1 LGTPRGFGDRWLPGD
16 LNDQHLVLR
25 SVCTQAACCLTFS
38 SCAVDWDFR
47 MVTKCALQLQVEEL
61 MKQDAVFVAME
72 ELMLAL
78 EEER

>member
-1 LGTPRGFGDRWLPGD
+1 MLRGSGDRWLPAD
-16 LNDQHLVLR
+16 TNSQQSLSQHVHASM
-25 SVCTQAACCLTFS
+25 SVADSAS
-38 SCAVDWDFR
+38 SSSVVDEVFN
-47 MVTKCALQLQVEEL
+47 APQVEEL

>member
-1 LGTPRGFGDRWLPGD
+1 
-16 LNDQHLVLR
+16 
-25 SVCTQAACCLTFS
+25 
-38 SCAVDWDFR
+38 
-47 MVTKCALQLQVEEL
+47 MQLQVEEL